1 MAHTGVYNPNPFL
14 SLAHGAFLVY
24 GVLAESLEQ
33 SGLFLGLELDSS
45 SFEQE
50 LN

>member
-33 SGLFLGLELDSS
+33 PGPFLGLKLDFS

-50 LN
+50 MN